1 MEKCVQN
8 LIHCSN
14 IADLHSH
21 LPDNSKVI
29 TLIDPVVEAIYG
41 QYLPHPRI
49 TVDASESNKSISKT
63 EELALEL
70 LNMGA
75 DRETFLLGVGGGII
89 TDLTGFLA
97 SVYMRGVRFGFIPT
111 TLLAQVDASIGGK
124 NGVNV
129 KGYKNILGIFRK
141 PEFVLVCKDFLKS
154 LPEKEIRNGLSEL
167 LKTFLVSDREGFF
180 SVLDVVEKYGYDT
193 VKLSPLVDKAANI
206 KLSITERDPCDR
218 GERELLNLGHT
229 FGHALEK
236 ICGIPHGEAVSI
248 GIVTALSFS
257 EKLGLISGDDA
268 KAIRKGMEICHL
280 STVSPVPLSSL
291 KDAVVH
297 DKKKS
302 GSTIRL
308 ILPTGIGKAVVQPVE
323 VEMLEIYIYDLS

>member
-1 MEKCVQN
+1 MEKCAQN
-8 LIHCSN
+8 LIYCN
-14 IADLHSH
+14 TIADLHSH
-21 LPDNSKVI
+21 LPDNCKVI
-29 TLIDPVVEAIYG
+29 TLIDPVVEDLYS

-49 TVDASESNKSISKT
+49 IVDASEKNKSIART

-111 TLLAQVDASIGGK
+111 TLLSQVDASIGGK
-124 NGVNV
+124 NGVNL
-129 KGYKNILGIFRK
+129 KGYKNILGVFRK
-141 PEFVLVCKDFLKS
+141 PEFVLICKDFLKS
-154 LPEKEIRNGLSEL
+154 LPEKEFKNGLSEL
-167 LKTFLVSDREGFF
+167 LKTFIICDRDSFF
-180 SVLDVVEKYGYDT
+180 SVVDVVERYGYDT
-193 VKLSPLVDKAANI
+193 GMLSPLVDKAANI
-206 KLSITERDPCDR
+206 KFSITEKDPCDR

-236 ICGIPHGEAVSI
+236 ISGIPHGEAVSI

-257 EKLGLISGDDA
+257 EKLGLISDEDA
-268 KAIRKGMEICHL
+268 DIIRKGMEICHL

-291 KDAVVH
+291 KEAVVH

-308 ILPTGIGKAVVQPVE
+308 ILPTGIGKAVVHPIE
-323 VEMLEIYIYDLS
+323 VEILEKYIYDLS